1 MASTAATKA
10 KGKPQPLT
18 DQEISQN
25 HQRMQNELQG
35 LAGKIGEL
43 DQESDEHSLVLTT
56 LNEALADD
64 PDRKCFRL
72 IGGVLVERT
81 VKDVVPTLRSNRDN
95 ISKLVAN
102 LTEQIDKFLDAHNIV
117 RAAHGAADLVWNET
131 LADAAQTWAKTCQVK
146 HSDGTLLDTPYGENI
161 VAATGLFGIATAM
174 GQFILDKSEYDPE
187 NPTYNHFT
195 QVVWKSTTQLGC
207 SVARCGD
214 IWSANLGTA
223 SYYVCLYEPAGNV
236 VGEAL

>member
-25 HQRMQNELQG
+25 YQRMQNELQG

-102 LTEQIDKFLDAHNIV
+102 LTEQYKTKEEDFDSFKREYNI
-117 RAAHGAADLVWNET
+117 RPAAR
-131 LADAAQTWAKTCQVK
+131 
-146 HSDGTLLDTPYGENI
+146 S
-161 VAATGLFGIATAM
+161 
-174 GQFILDKSEYDPE
+174 
-187 NPTYNHFT
+187 
-195 QVVWKSTTQLGC
+195 
-207 SVARCGD
+207 
-214 IWSANLGTA
+214 
-223 SYYVCLYEPAGNV
+223 
-236 VGEAL
+236 